1 VNGERLRADTGQE
14 NVMPSLHPRLP
25 PLNTLRAFR
34 AVMRCGNLQ
43 DAAGELLVTPQA
55 VGHQMRMLEAPRS
68 GSPCAPSKG
77 KRLPVANDVVHVV
90 DDDVDV
96 RKSLGFL
103 LATADFA
110 VRLHESATAFLAM
123 DLKEIDGCIVTDV
136 RMPGIDG
143 IEFLRQLKARGHNLP
158 VIVMTGHA
166 DVALAVQA
174 MKEGAADFIEK
185 PFDDQV
191 LIDAIHSALANRT
204 QAASA
209 YPQSAEIRKS
219 LSTLSE
225 RERQV
230 LDGLVSGLPNKTIA
244 YDLGISPRTV
254 EIHRANLMSKMGAG
268 SLSHLVRMAL
278 IADPS
283 H

>member
-1 VNGERLRADTGQE
+1 MAD
-14 NVMPSLHPRLP
+14 SDL
-25 PLNTLRAFR
+25 
-34 AVMRCGNLQ
+34 
-43 DAAGELLVTPQA
+43 
-55 VGHQMRMLEAPRS
+55 
-68 GSPCAPSKG
+68 
-77 KRLPVANDVVHVV
+77 VHVV

-110 VRLHESATAFLAM
+110 VRLHESATAFLSTATSS
-123 DLKEIDGCIVTDV
+123 LDGCIVTDV

-143 IEFLRQLKARGHNLP
+143 IEFLRQLRAGGHTIP

-174 MKEGAADFIEK
+174 MKEGASDFIEK
-185 PFDDQV
+185 PFDDEM
-191 LIDAIHSALANRT
+191 LIGAIRSALANRN
-204 QAASA
+204 QANAA
-209 YPQSAEIRKS
+209 HPQSSDIRTR
-219 LSTLSE
+219 LGTLSE

-254 EIHRANLMSKMGAG
+254 EIHRANVMSKMGAG
-268 SLSHLVRMAL
+268 RLSHLVRMAL
-278 IADPS
+278 IVESRP
-283 H
+283 

>member
-1 VNGERLRADTGQE
+1 MA
-14 NVMPSLHPRLP
+14 S
-25 PLNTLRAFR
+25 
-34 AVMRCGNLQ
+34 
-43 DAAGELLVTPQA
+43 
-55 VGHQMRMLEAPRS
+55 
-68 GSPCAPSKG
+68 
-77 KRLPVANDVVHVV
+77 DVVHVV

-110 VRLHESATAFLAM
+110 VRLYESATAFLATEP
-123 DLKEIDGCIVTDV
+123 KEVEGCIVTDV

-143 IEFLRQLKARGHNLP
+143 IEFLRQLKSRGLNVP

-191 LIDAIHSALANRT
+191 LIDSLRSALNHRSQPVTAH
-204 QAASA
+204 
-209 YPQSAEIRKS
+209 PQSTEIWKN
-219 LSTLSE
+219 LAALSE

-254 EIHRANLMSKMGAG
+254 EIHRANVMSKMGAG

-278 IADPS
+278 IAEPK

>member
-1 VNGERLRADTGQE
+1 MAD
-14 NVMPSLHPRLP
+14 SHL
-25 PLNTLRAFR
+25 
-34 AVMRCGNLQ
+34 
-43 DAAGELLVTPQA
+43 
-55 VGHQMRMLEAPRS
+55 
-68 GSPCAPSKG
+68 
-77 KRLPVANDVVHVV
+77 VHVV

-110 VRLHESATAFLAM
+110 VRLYESATAFLATATSS
-123 DLKEIDGCIVTDV
+123 LDGCIVTDV

-143 IEFLRQLKARGHNLP
+143 IEFLRQLRTRGHTIP

-185 PFDDQV
+185 PFDDEV
-191 LIDAIHSALANRT
+191 LIEAIRSALDNRN
-204 QAASA
+204 QADATH
-209 YPQSAEIRKS
+209 PQSVEIRGR
-219 LSTLSE
+219 LAALSE

-254 EIHRANLMSKMGAG
+254 EIHRANVMSKMAAS

-278 IADPS
+278 VVES
-283 H
+283 KR

>member
-1 VNGERLRADTGQE
+1 MA
-14 NVMPSLHPRLP
+14 
-25 PLNTLRAFR
+25 
-34 AVMRCGNLQ
+34 GNDL
-43 DAAGELLVTPQA
+43 
-55 VGHQMRMLEAPRS
+55 
-68 GSPCAPSKG
+68 
-77 KRLPVANDVVHVV
+77 VHVV

-110 VRLHESATAFLAM
+110 VRLHESATAFLASAT
-123 DLKEIDGCIVTDV
+123 DNVDGCIVTDV

-143 IEFLRQLKARGHNLP
+143 IEFLRQLRARGHRLP

-185 PFDDQV
+185 PFDDDI
-191 LIDAIHSALANRT
+191 LIDAIRSALGNRNRVDAT
-204 QAASA
+204 H
-209 YPQSAEIRKS
+209 PQSAEIRGR
-219 LSTLSE
+219 LSTLSD

-254 EIHRANLMSKMGAG
+254 EIHRANVMSKMAAG

-278 IADPS
+278 ILDPK

>member
-1 VNGERLRADTGQE
+1 MAD
-14 NVMPSLHPRLP
+14 SDL
-25 PLNTLRAFR
+25 
-34 AVMRCGNLQ
+34 
-43 DAAGELLVTPQA
+43 
-55 VGHQMRMLEAPRS
+55 
-68 GSPCAPSKG
+68 
-77 KRLPVANDVVHVV
+77 VHVV

-110 VRLHESATAFLAM
+110 VRLHESATAFLSTATSS
-123 DLKEIDGCIVTDV
+123 LDGCTVTDV

-143 IEFLRQLKARGHNLP
+143 IEFLRQLRAGGHTIP

-174 MKEGAADFIEK
+174 MKEGASDFIEK
-185 PFDDQV
+185 PFDDEM
-191 LIDAIHSALANRT
+191 LIQAIRSALANRNEAN
-204 QAASA
+204 AAH
-209 YPQSAEIRKS
+209 PQSADIRARLSS
-219 LSTLSE
+219 LSD

-254 EIHRANLMSKMGAG
+254 EIHRANVMSKMGAG

-278 IADPS
+278 IVESRP
-283 H
+283 

>member
-1 VNGERLRADTGQE
+1 MA
-14 NVMPSLHPRLP
+14 S
-25 PLNTLRAFR
+25 
-34 AVMRCGNLQ
+34 
-43 DAAGELLVTPQA
+43 
-55 VGHQMRMLEAPRS
+55 
-68 GSPCAPSKG
+68 
-77 KRLPVANDVVHVV
+77 DVVHVV

-110 VRLHESATAFLAM
+110 VRLYESATAFLATEP
-123 DLKEIDGCIVTDV
+123 KEVEGCIVTDV

-143 IEFLRQLKARGHNLP
+143 IEFLRQLKSRGLSVP

-185 PFDDQV
+185 PFDDQI
-191 LIDAIHSALANRT
+191 LIDSLRSALNHRSHPI
-204 QAASA
+204 AAH
-209 YPQSAEIRKS
+209 PQSTEIRKN
-219 LSTLSE
+219 LATLSE

-254 EIHRANLMSKMGAG
+254 EIHRANVMSKMGAG

-278 IADPS
+278 IAEPR

>member
-1 VNGERLRADTGQE
+1 MA
-14 NVMPSLHPRLP
+14 
-25 PLNTLRAFR
+25 
-34 AVMRCGNLQ
+34 GNDL
-43 DAAGELLVTPQA
+43 
-55 VGHQMRMLEAPRS
+55 
-68 GSPCAPSKG
+68 
-77 KRLPVANDVVHVV
+77 VHVV

-103 LATADFA
+103 LATSDFA
-110 VRLHESATAFLAM
+110 VRLYESASVFLATATGN
-123 DLKEIDGCIVTDV
+123 LDGCIVTDV

-143 IEFLRQLKARGHNLP
+143 IEFLRQLRTRGHTLP

-166 DVALAVQA
+166 DVAMAVQA

-185 PFDDQV
+185 PFDDDI
-191 LIDAIHSALANRT
+191 LIDAIRSALGNRN
-204 QAASA
+204 QADATH
-209 YPQSAEIRKS
+209 PQSSEIRGR

-254 EIHRANLMSKMGAG
+254 EIHRANVMSKMAAS

-278 IADPS
+278 IVES
-283 H
+283 KR

>member
-1 VNGERLRADTGQE
+1 MTD
-14 NVMPSLHPRLP
+14 S
-25 PLNTLRAFR
+25 
-34 AVMRCGNLQ
+34 
-43 DAAGELLVTPQA
+43 
-55 VGHQMRMLEAPRS
+55 
-68 GSPCAPSKG
+68 
-77 KRLPVANDVVHVV
+77 VVHVV

-110 VRLHESATAFLAM
+110 VRLHDSATAFLTNEP
-123 DLKEIDGCIVTDV
+123 KEVHGCIVSDV

-143 IEFLRQLKARGHNLP
+143 IEFLRRLKARGDAVP
-158 VIVMTGHA
+158 VIIITGHA

-174 MKEGAADFIEK
+174 MKEGATDFIEK
-185 PFDDQV
+185 PFDDQM
-191 LIDAIHSALANRT
+191 LIDAIHAALNNRDPVAAVNA
-204 QAASA
+204 QAAD
-209 YPQSAEIRKS
+209 IRKH
-219 LSTLSE
+219 LSTLSQ

-254 EIHRANLMSKMGAG
+254 EIHRANVMNKMGAG

-278 IADPS
+278 IADLNS
-283 H
+283 

>member
-1 VNGERLRADTGQE
+1 MA
-14 NVMPSLHPRLP
+14 S
-25 PLNTLRAFR
+25 
-34 AVMRCGNLQ
+34 
-43 DAAGELLVTPQA
+43 
-55 VGHQMRMLEAPRS
+55 
-68 GSPCAPSKG
+68 
-77 KRLPVANDVVHVV
+77 DVVHVV

-110 VRLHESATAFLAM
+110 VRLYESATAFLATEP
-123 DLKEIDGCIVTDV
+123 KEVEGCIVTDV

-143 IEFLRQLKARGHNLP
+143 IEFLRQLKSRGLNVP

-191 LIDAIHSALANRT
+191 LIDALRSALDHRS
-204 QAASA
+204 QPVAAH
-209 YPQSAEIRKS
+209 PQSNEIRNN
-219 LSTLSE
+219 LATLSE

-254 EIHRANLMSKMGAG
+254 EIHRANVMSKMGAG

-278 IADPS
+278 IAEPK

>member
-1 VNGERLRADTGQE
+1 
-14 NVMPSLHPRLP
+14 
-25 PLNTLRAFR
+25 
-34 AVMRCGNLQ
+34 
-43 DAAGELLVTPQA
+43 
-55 VGHQMRMLEAPRS
+55 
-68 GSPCAPSKG
+68 
-77 KRLPVANDVVHVV
+77 VANDVVHVV

-110 VRLHESATAFLAM
+110 VRLYESATAFLATEPK
-123 DLKEIDGCIVTDV
+123 DVEGCIVTDV

-143 IEFLRQLKARGHNLP
+143 IEFLRQLKSRGLNVP

-191 LIDAIHSALANRT
+191 LIDSLRSALTHRS
-204 QAASA
+204 QPIAAH
-209 YPQSAEIRKS
+209 PQSTEIRKN
-219 LSTLSE
+219 LATLSE

-254 EIHRANLMSKMGAG
+254 EIHRANVMSKMGAG

-278 IADPS
+278 IVEPK